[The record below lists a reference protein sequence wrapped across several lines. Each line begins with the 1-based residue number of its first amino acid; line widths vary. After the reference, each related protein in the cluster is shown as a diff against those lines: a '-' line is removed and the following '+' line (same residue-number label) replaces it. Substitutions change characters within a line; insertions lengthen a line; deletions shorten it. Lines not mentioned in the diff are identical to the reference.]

1 MAKKLNTINKMTYAK
16 MATLQA
22 PLATKTKQR
31 EDKCCA
37 RATEEATYLKQNNHG
52 QPWGI
57 SMFKKIAPEFE

>member
-1 MAKKLNTINKMTYAK
+1 MPRWLPCK
-16 MATLQA
+16 QA